1 MRGIATMID
10 KFYKYKTLIVS
21 LTFVLTTG
29 CVSVKL
35 PSTPAPTKS
44 KNVNYS
50 RPSSPFSASN
60 PKGADA
66 LWVSKNTASTISFFS
81 SCSENEPPL
90 ESARASAF
98 ASIEGADVTKEKPYS
113 INDRQGLMSDIQG
126 NLEGVPVKIRFL
138 VFKKGECSYHL
149 TYVALQ
155 ENFEKEIEHYN
166 KFIKSFKA
174 P

>member
-1 MRGIATMID
+1 MSGIATMID
-10 KFYKYKTLIVS
+10 KFFRFKTLIVS
-21 LTFVLTTG
+21 LTFILTTS

-44 KNVNYS
+44 KNVHYN

-66 LWVSKNTASTISFFS
+66 LWVSKNTASTISYFS

-90 ESARASAF
+90 ETARASAF
-98 ASIEGADVTKEKPYS
+98 VSIEGADVIKEKSYL
-113 INDRQGLMSDIQG
+113 INEREGLMSDIQG
-126 NLEGVPVKIRFL
+126 NSEGVPVKIRFL
-138 VFKKGECSYHL
+138 VFKKGDCSYHL
-149 TYVALQ
+149 TYVALK
-155 ENFEKEIEHYN
+155 ENFDKEIEHYN